1 MGDAKETAFPAESE
15 PSGSPPRRAPTA
27 RFGLT
32 GDYGERGGRGEERW
46 RGKGIL
52 FLPLPVQGEANLRWQ
67 SLKKLRKVWVAQLV
81 VEAQGKQ
88 AVLGGGGRGARWVLL
103 GVQVWR
109 QLKIQVSWVRSTHG
123 PKSFSGPVPVES
135 LRSFHQKTDKA
146 EPRVR
151 RFCAEVESTTRD
163 SSEQQWERL
172 ICQGRIRSTGSGSP
186 TFPRPERD
194 THQRSVGRCAQFRFA
209 LWVSAHHVRPRP

>member
-1 MGDAKETAFPAESE
+1 MEGKGDSF
-15 PSGSPPRRAPTA
+15 SPFASA
-27 RFGLT
+27 R
-32 GDYGERGGRGEERW
+32 RGELEVA
-46 RGKGIL
+46 KL
-52 FLPLPVQGEANLRWQ
+52 EKTSE
-67 SLKKLRKVWVAQLV
+67 SLGSAVSGGGA
-81 VEAQGKQ
+81 GQ
-88 AVLGGGGRGARWVLL
+88 ASSAGGGGGRGARWVLL

-123 PKSFSGPVPVES
+123 PRSFSGPVPVES

>member
-32 GDYGERGGRGEERW
+32 GDYGEGGGRGEERW

-88 AVLGGGGRGARWVLL
+88 AVLGGGAGSALGSIGSPGLEAVKDPSVL
-103 GVQVWR
+103 GQVHPRPQKLQWASACR
-109 QLKIQVSWVRSTHG
+109 
-123 PKSFSGPVPVES
+123 ES
-135 LRSFHQKTDKA
+135 
-146 EPRVR
+146 
-151 RFCAEVESTTRD
+151 EVV
-163 SSEQQWERL
+163 SSEDR
-172 ICQGRIRSTGSGSP
+172 QGRAESSAVLCRSGKHY
-186 TFPRPERD
+186 PR
-194 THQRSVGRCAQFRFA
+194 
-209 LWVSAHHVRPRP
+209 